1 MLFGKTSTSGW
12 VLAATE
18 NKDSEPDRMS
28 VAKLLRKSWEKRIK
42 ISKFYEN
49 IKKRLVRPNTVVT
62 LKALIVI
69 QKYFLNGPPDAVSP
83 LINPSLVG

>member
-1 MLFGKTSTSGW
+1 MLFGKTSTAGW

-49 IKKRLVRPNTVVT
+49 IKKRLIRPNTVIT

-69 QKYFLNGPPDAVSP
+69 EKYFLNGPADT
-83 LINPSLVG
+83 L